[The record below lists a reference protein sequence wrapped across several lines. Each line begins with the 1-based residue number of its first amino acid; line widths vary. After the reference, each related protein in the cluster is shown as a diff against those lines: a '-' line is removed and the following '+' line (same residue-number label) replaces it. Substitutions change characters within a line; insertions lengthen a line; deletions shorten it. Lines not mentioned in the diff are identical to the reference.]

1 MFLALGE
8 VDEFC
13 SSILGTNTGINRPDP
28 VRFALEWGVT
38 SRMEAVCDGLTHGGQ
53 PPLVG

>member
-13 SSILGTNTGINRPDP
+13 SSILGANTGINRPDP